1 MIIKLLKFEEGFMPR
16 PYYCS
21 EEYPTI
27 GYGFKIGKKRAQLPD
42 FKLPEPVAAL
52 WLATLVAEL
61 KSELS
66 AELLNLNDERQAV
79 LISMAYQMGVDGLRK
94 FKNFL
99 AAVKSGDWKTAAVE
113 MEDSLWFR
121 QTKQRAIRHRD
132 VILSGSFFGIYK

>member
-1 MIIKLLKFEEGFMPR
+1 MIIKLLKFEEGFRPR

-27 GYGFKIGKKRAQLPD
+27 GYGFKLGKKRAQLPD

-52 WLATLVAEL
+52 WLAALVAEL

-99 AAVKSGDWKTAAVE
+99 AAVRVGDWKTAAAE
-113 MEDSLWFR
+113 MENSIWFK

-132 VILSGSFFGIYK
+132 VMLSGSFFGIYK

>member
-1 MIIKLLKFEEGFMPR
+1 MIIKLLKFEEGFRPR

-27 GYGFKIGKKRAQLPD
+27 GYGFKVGKKRAPLPD

-52 WLATLVAEL
+52 WLNTLIAEL
-61 KSELS
+61 KTELS
-66 AELLNLNDERQAV
+66 TELLNLNDERQAV

-94 FKNFL
+94 FKKFL
-99 AAVKSGDWKTAAVE
+99 AAVKVGDWKTAAEE
-113 MEDSLWFR
+113 MENSIWFK

-132 VILSGSFFGIYK
+132 VMLSGSFFGIYK

>member
-1 MIIKLLKFEEGFMPR
+1 MIIALLKQEEGFRPR

-27 GYGFKIGKKRAQLPD
+27 GYGFKLGKKRAPLPD

-52 WLATLVAEL
+52 WLGTLVSEL
-61 KSELS
+61 KTELS
-66 AELLNLNDERQAV
+66 VELFNLSEERQAV

-94 FKNFL
+94 FKKFL
-99 AAVKSGDWKTAAVE
+99 AAVKVGDWKLAATE
-113 MEDSLWFR
+113 MQDSLWFK

-132 VILSGSFFGIYK
+132 VILSGSFSGIYK